1 MKRILVTGARGYLA
15 SLARLYNTGTYEFL
29 CISHTDVD
37 FRDPA
42 GVEDFFRA
50 ADFDVCLHMAA
61 DATTAH
67 CEQDP
72 EGTHRV
78 NTESAIAI
86 ARACRNRGRRVVF
99 ISTEQCFNASPGE
112 APFSEEDEQA
122 STSRYGQQKMEA
134 DAWIR
139 ENVEDYLILRFSWM
153 FGLGMPGVHPS
164 PNILTNVM
172 RVLRTGEPAGF
183 RVHERRNMT
192 YAQRFAGQLPQI
204 LELRPVRTTLPA
216 RTGAPRTRP
225 PASWPSGSA
234 ARRPRSTVSSSRTRS
249 RMQTPLAT
257 SALRRTRF
265 ARWASS
271 SARSRRTS
279 TSACATSACC
289 RDFDWREFC

>member
-15 SLARLYNTGTYEFL
+15 SLARLYNAETYDFS

-37 FRDPA
+37 FRDPE

-50 ADFDVCLHMAA
+50 VDFDVCLHMAA

-86 ARACRNRGRRVVF
+86 ARACRDRGKRVVF
-99 ISTEQCFNASPGE
+99 ISTEQCFNASSGE
-112 APFSEEDEQA
+112 APLSEEDEQA
-122 STSRYGQQKMEA
+122 STTRYGQQKMEA

-153 FGLGMPGVHPS
+153 FGLAMPGVGPS

-204 LELRPVRTTLPA
+204 LELPSGAYHFASQNGRTTYETARLVAERLGCPEEKVDRLILPDEA
-216 RTGAPRTRP
+216 TYADAPRGFRL
-225 PASWPSGSA
+225 ASDKIRA
-234 ARRPRSTVSSSRTRS
+234 AGIVLGTFEED
-249 RMQTPLAT
+249 LD
-257 SALRRTRF
+257 L
-265 ARWASS
+265 
-271 SARSRRTS
+271 
-279 TSACATSACC
+279 CL
-289 RDFDWREFC
+289 RDFGLA

>member
-15 SLARLYNTGTYEFL
+15 SLARLYNAETYDFS

-37 FRDPA
+37 FRDPE

-50 ADFDVCLHMAA
+50 VDFDVCLHMAA

-67 CEQDP
+67 C

-86 ARACRNRGRRVVF
+86 ARACRDRGKRVVF
-99 ISTEQCFNASPGE
+99 ISTEQCFNASSGE

-122 STSRYGQQKMEA
+122 STTRYGQQKMEA

-153 FGLGMPGVHPS
+153 FGLAMPGVRPS

-204 LELRPVRTTLPA
+204 LELPSGAYHFASQNGRTTYETARLVAERLGCPEEKVDRLILPDEA
-216 RTGAPRTRP
+216 TYADAPRDFRL
-225 PASWPSGSA
+225 ASDKIRA
-234 ARRPRSTVSSSRTRS
+234 AGIELGTFEED
-249 RMQTPLAT
+249 LD
-257 SALRRTRF
+257 L
-265 ARWASS
+265 
-271 SARSRRTS
+271 
-279 TSACATSACC
+279 CL
-289 RDFDWREFC
+289 RDFGLA